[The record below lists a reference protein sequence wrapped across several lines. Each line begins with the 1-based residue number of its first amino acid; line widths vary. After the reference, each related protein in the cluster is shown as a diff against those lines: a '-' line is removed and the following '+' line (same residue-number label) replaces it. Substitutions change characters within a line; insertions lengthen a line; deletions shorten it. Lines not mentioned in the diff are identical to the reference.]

1 MFSSSFLQDSPFGW
15 WFEAF
20 GLPTVLENESS
31 TIHLLSDG
39 KGGILASRFS
49 TNFHIE
55 SKMRFVP
62 YNDENCKVS
71 VRESWAE
78 MNRVYVY
85 IYILELCIY
94 IYITY
99 ITLYI
104 YIYGILLYTKKH
116 KPWKTYLTSV
126 IARFF
131 KWFFVVK
138 AQWMKHWL
146 GPSFMP

>member
-1 MFSSSFLQDSPFGW
+1 MKLVFLINKLEPQILFSSSFLQDSPFGW

-39 KGGILASRFS
+39 KGGKLASRFS

-78 MNRVYVY
+78 MNRVY
-85 IYILELCIY
+85 IY
-94 IYITY
+94 IYIRTMY
-99 ITLYI
+99 IQIYIYNVYNSI
-104 YIYGILLYTKKH
+104 YIYGILLYNTCTPRNINLG
-116 KPWKTYLTSV
+116 KPT
-126 IARFF
+126 
-131 KWFFVVK
+131 
-138 AQWMKHWL
+138 
-146 GPSFMP
+146 

>member
-62 YNDENCKVS
+62 YNDENCKVL

-85 IYILELCIY
+85 IYIRTMYIYNLYNSIY
-94 IYITY
+94 IWYIIVHQET
-99 ITLYI
+99 
-104 YIYGILLYTKKH
+104 
-116 KPWKTYLTSV
+116 
-126 IARFF
+126 
-131 KWFFVVK
+131 
-138 AQWMKHWL
+138 
-146 GPSFMP
+146 